1 MLQNIVS
8 MLLPIQTNEEDLGVE
23 AIESV
28 DPGGHF
34 FGTEHTMARYETA
47 FYSPLVSD
55 WQNNE
60 SWEAAGGRDATE
72 RATDIW
78 QQALESFEAPVID
91 RARREA
97 IDDYV
102 EKRRTHIGSNE
113 P

>member
-1 MLQNIVS
+1 

-72 RATDIW
+72 RATEIW
-78 QQALESFEAPVID
+78 QQALKSFEAPVID
-91 RARREA
+91 GARREA
-97 IDDYV
+97 IDEYV
-102 EKRRTHIGSNE
+102 ENRRTQIGSSE